1 MNLKLLKEKINKLEQ
16 LDKEVILN
24 FENIISD
31 EDFDKAVEEYKR
43 TLDEAVPLIK
53 EVIPDYDEKQARIL
67 LATEREKLMNI
78 LSVL

>member
-24 FENIISD
+24 FEDIISD
-31 EDFDKAVEEYKR
+31 EDFDKAIEEYKK

-67 LATEREKLMNI
+67 LVTEREKLMNI

>member
-31 EDFDKAVEEYKR
+31 EDFDKAIEEYKK

-67 LATEREKLMNI
+67 LVTEREKLMNI

>member
-31 EDFDKAVEEYKR
+31 EDFDKAIEEYNK

-67 LATEREKLMNI
+67 LVTEREKLMNI

>member
-31 EDFDKAVEEYKR
+31 EDFDKAIEEYKK
-43 TLDEAVPLIK
+43 TLDEAIPLIK

-67 LATEREKLMNI
+67 LATEREKLINI

>member
-31 EDFDKAVEEYKR
+31 EDFDKAIEEYKK
-43 TLDEAVPLIK
+43 TLDEAVSLIK

-67 LATEREKLMNI
+67 LVTEREKLMNI

>member
-31 EDFDKAVEEYKR
+31 EDFDKAIEEYKK

-53 EVIPDYDEKQARIL
+53 EVIPDYNEKQARIL
-67 LATEREKLMNI
+67 LVTEREKLMNI

>member
-31 EDFDKAVEEYKR
+31 EDFDKAIEEYKK
-43 TLDEAVPLIK
+43 TLDEAVSLIK
-53 EVIPDYDEKQARIL
+53 EVIPDYNEKQARIL
-67 LATEREKLMNI
+67 LVTEREKLMNI

>member
-31 EDFDKAVEEYKR
+31 EDFDKAIEEYKKIS
-43 TLDEAVPLIK
+43 DEAVPLIK
-53 EVIPDYDEKQARIL
+53 EVIPDYNEKQARIL
-67 LATEREKLMNI
+67 LVTEREKLMNI